1 MTKPTVHLLSFLFLC
16 GTLPGWS
23 QISTS
28 TLAGT
33 VRDESGAAVP
43 RAQVVV
49 TEMNTGLRR
58 EVTSSEAGEFAV
70 TQLPPGRYR
79 LTATAPGF
87 TTAVVEDI
95 NLSIAERAT
104 VEVTLRLGA
113 VTEQITVAAT
123 AAPLIEQ
130 ESASLGQVINRKAIN
145 DLPLNGRNYL
155 QLGSLSPGVIP
166 QIPAAAGPASF
177 IAATTQRTD
186 RSILVGGQRESSTS
200 YLYDGVEM
208 RNPRIGDT
216 SLTPSLDAIQE
227 FRIQRNFFQAEFGN
241 SPAVIN
247 VASRGGSNQ
256 HHGSVFY
263 FLRNAAMDARNFFA
277 RQVEPFKRNQFG
289 YAWGGPIVKDKAFF
303 FTNYEGFRQ
312 RLGVIQRG
320 IFPWRA
326 LLDGDFTGLPTIYDP
341 MTLNEAT
348 NTRMPFPGNRVPAAR
363 INRVSRNFFPY
374 IPVAAGPP
382 VAGANVEGTP
392 VQRLD
397 EDQFTVRGDWILN
410 SNHALFGR
418 YSWQDSPLFPAALQ
432 PLGGR
437 AVLSQ
442 GKSAVVQLTSSLS
455 PSVVNVARL
464 AYSFMNLYGQ
474 QVPVDRDI
482 VSEIG
487 LTGLS
492 TVRRNW
498 GVPNVGW
505 QGFSGIGSDGLTQGN
520 TLHNYQ
526 VSEALTWVK
535 GSHTVKAGAEV
546 RQSRNALN
554 SDNSPRGSFTFNA
567 SFTSMPDPVTGN
579 PTPGTGHPVADFLL
593 GHPTNMSGAV
603 GSSFTH
609 FQFHTVNLYL
619 QDDWK
624 LSRDFTL
631 NYGLRWEFIGPP
643 EPIPQELDHVYGFD
657 FNSGRQLFPVLRQIR
672 PSVVKPDYRDF
683 APRLGFAYN
692 PSWAKEWVF
701 RAGGGIYFDQTQMN
715 ETQFITNGPPIFRQQ
730 NYNTTGRGLPPYTF
744 GVNTLPVAVI
754 PPIDENYQT
763 PPGTFLFAQEI
774 DGRKPRS
781 YMWNFS
787 LQRSLG
793 ANWVVEAAYIA
804 SRGVRLSK
812 RYNAYANATPG
823 VLYDVTP
830 GVATRYP
837 NLTGILYSS
846 QSGWSKY
853 HGFNLKLERRFADG
867 FSILSAYTLGKSIDT
882 DSGGAWGTPNL
893 NPANF
898 QLDKGPSDFDIRHRF
913 VVSAIYELPFGKGKH
928 WGNNWGTVTQAV
940 LGGWQVNAIPSWQ
953 SGVPRIVSSPNTSTI
968 AFISQRADAV
978 GINPYSSFE
987 RGGQTIQPREDFGGS
1002 NPGRF
1007 WLNPGAFRQTAPLK
1021 FGTSGRNIIYG
1032 PAAWNWDLS
1041 LFKNF
1046 DFSERIRLQ
1055 LRGEAF
1061 NAFNNVRFFP
1071 PDLNVVSPNF
1081 GTLQGADRPRV
1092 MQVALRLTF

>member
-1 MTKPTVHLLSFLFLC
+1 VTRLSTFAVFVALLTQLH
-16 GTLPGWS
+16 G
-23 QISTS
+23 QINTS
-28 TLAGT
+28 TVAGS
-33 VRDESGAAVP
+33 VSDESGAAVP
-43 RAQVVV
+43 NATIVL
-49 TEMNTGLRR
+49 TESGTGLRR
-58 EVTSSEAGEFAV
+58 EAVSSESGEFAV
-70 TQLPPGRYR
+70 PQLAPGRYR
-79 LTATAPGF
+79 VTASAPGF
-87 TTAVVEDI
+87 TTGAVEDI

-104 VEVTLRLGA
+104 VQITLKVGA
-113 VTEQITVAAT
+113 VTEEVTVVGT
-123 AAPLIEQ
+123 SAPLIEQ
-130 ESASLGQVINRKAIN
+130 ETASLGQVITRKAIN

-155 QLGSLSPGVIP
+155 QLGVLSPGVIP
-166 QIPAAAGPASF
+166 QIPASAGPASF
-177 IAATTQRTD
+177 IAATTQRSD

-227 FRIQRNFFQAEFGN
+227 FKIQRNFFQAEFGN

-247 VASRGGSNQ
+247 VASRGGTNEY
-256 HHGSVFY
+256 HGSVFY
-263 FLRNAAMDARNFFA
+263 FLRNNAMDARNFFA

-289 YAWGGPIVKDKAFF
+289 FALGGPLVRDKVFF
-303 FTNYEGFRQ
+303 FANYEGFRQ

-320 IFPWRA
+320 IFPWTR
-326 LLDGDFTGLPTIYDP
+326 LLEGDFSGLPTIYDP
-341 MTLNEAT
+341 LTFSDQNMSRT
-348 NTRMPFPGNRVPAAR
+348 PFPGNRIPAER
-363 INRVSRNFFPY
+363 INRVSRNFFQY
-374 IPVAAGPP
+374 IPLAGGPP
-382 VAGANVEGTP
+382 VGGANLEGTP

-397 EDQFTVRGDWILN
+397 EDQFTIRGDWLI
-410 SNHALFGR
+410 SANHSLFGR
-418 YSWQDSPLFPAALQ
+418 YSWQDSPLIPAALQ

-442 GKSAVVQLTSSLS
+442 GKSAVAQVTSTLTT
-455 PSVVNVARL
+455 SVVNVVRV

-482 VSEIG
+482 VSELG

-492 TVRRNW
+492 TVQRNW

-535 GSHTVKAGAEV
+535 GGHTIKAGAEV
-546 RQSRNALN
+546 KQSRNALN

-567 SFTSMPDPVTGN
+567 SYTALLDPVTGN
-579 PTPGTGHPVADFLL
+579 PTAGTGHPVADFLL

-609 FQFHTVNLYL
+609 FRFHTVNLFL

-624 LSRDFTL
+624 ISREWTL
-631 NYGLRWEFIGPP
+631 NYGLRWEYLQPP
-643 EPIPQELDHVYGFD
+643 APIEQERGNVYGFD
-657 FNSGRQLFPVLRQIR
+657 FNTGRQLFPILGQIR
-672 PSVVKPDYRDF
+672 DSIIEPDYHNF
-683 APRLGFAYN
+683 APRVGFAYN
-692 PSWAKEWVF
+692 PSWGQSWVF
-701 RAGGGIYFDQTQMN
+701 RGGAGIYYDQAQMN

-730 NYNTTGRGLPPYTF
+730 NYNTTGRGLPPFTF

-754 PPIDENYQT
+754 PPIDANYQT
-763 PPGTFLFAQEI
+763 PPGTLLFAQEI
-774 DGRKPRS
+774 DGRKPRE

-787 LQRSLG
+787 IQKSIA
-793 ANWVVEAAYIA
+793 ANWVIEAAYIGA
-804 SRGVRLSK
+804 RGVRLSK

-837 NLTGILYSS
+837 NLSGMLYSS
-846 QSGWSKY
+846 LAGWSKY
-853 HGFNLKLERRFADG
+853 HALNLRMERRFSSG
-867 FSILSAYTLGKSIDT
+867 LSLLGAYTFGKSIDT

-898 QLDKGPSDFDIRHRF
+898 QLDVGPSDFDIRHRF
-913 VVSAIYELPFGKGKH
+913 VASAIYELPFGRGRR
-928 WGNNWGTVTQAV
+928 WGTNWSTAAQAF
-940 LGGWQVNAIPSWQ
+940 LGGWQINAIPSWQ
-953 SGVPRIVSSPNTSTI
+953 SGVPRIVSSPNTSTL

-978 GINPYSSFE
+978 GTDPYGAFD
-987 RGGQTIQPREDFGGS
+987 RGGQSIDPGDDFGGA
-1002 NPGRF
+1002 NAARF
-1007 WLNPGAFRQTAPLK
+1007 WINPTAFRQTAPLK

-1046 DFSERIRLQ
+1046 DFTERVRLQ

-1071 PDLNVVSPNF
+1071 PELNIVSPNF
-1081 GTLQGADRPRV
+1081 GTLQNADRPRV
-1092 MQVALRLTF
+1092 MQVAMRLTF